1 MLKKRTAGMLGLIAA
16 LGILF
21 SPVQASG
28 TGSAGDAIEIDLED
42 GEYSIEVDL
51 TGGSGKA
58 SVSSPA
64 LLIVEDARAYVR
76 LVWSSSNYDY
86 MIVGDTKYFNE
97 AEEEAN
103 SFFTVPVTAMDKPVD
118 VIGDTTAMGTPHEVA
133 YTLTFHSDTIDSK
146 SALPQEAAKRV
157 LMIALVIIVGG
168 GILNYFVKKKLGE

>member
-1 MLKKRTAGMLGLIAA
+1 MLKRKLAGILAVIAA
-16 LGILF
+16 VGILF

-28 TGSAGDAIEIDLED
+28 ENAGDAIEIDLED
-42 GEYSIEVDL
+42 GEYSIQVDL

-64 LLIVEDARAYVR
+64 LMIVEDARAYVK

-86 MIVGDTKYFNE
+86 MIVGNKKYLNE

-103 SFFTVPVTAMDKPVD
+103 SFFTVPILAMDKPVD
-118 VIGDTTAMGTPHEVA
+118 VIGDTTAMGEPHEVA
-133 YTLTFHSDTIDSK
+133 YTLTLHSETIDSK

-168 GILNYFVKKKLGE
+168 GILNVFVKKKLGE

>member
-1 MLKKRTAGMLGLIAA
+1 MLKKKRAGMLALITA

-21 SPVQASG
+21 SPVRASG
-28 TGSAGDAIEIDLED
+28 AGDAIEIDLED

-58 SVSSPA
+58 NISSPA
-64 LLIVEDARAYVR
+64 LLIVEDARAYAR

-86 MIVGDTKYFNE
+86 MIVGETTYLNE
-97 AEEEAN
+97 AEDEAN
-103 SFFTVPVTAMDKPVD
+103 SCFTVPITAMDKTVD

-133 YTLTFHSDTIDSK
+133 YTLTFHSDTIDSR

-157 LMIALVIIVGG
+157 ALIALVIIVGG